1 MGQEKT
7 VLGSIHI
14 SPSAIASVVYQAA
27 FQSYGVVGLAPK
39 NLAEGITSSITHD
52 PNRGVGVT
60 FENGSLVIDLYVILE
75 YGTRITSVA
84 QSVQNAVRYSVEKHV
99 GLPVA
104 EVNIHI
110 KGLRVS
116 NPD

>member
-14 SPSAIASVVYQAA
+14 SPSAIASIVYHAA

-39 NLAEGITSSITHD
+39 NLAEGIASSITHD
-52 PNRGVGVT
+52 PNRGVNVA
-60 FENGSLVIDLYVILE
+60 FENGALVIDLYVILE
-75 YGTRITSVA
+75 YGTRITTVS
-84 QSVQNAVRYSVEKHV
+84 QSVQSAVRFSVEKQV
-99 GLPVA
+99 GLPVSD
-104 EVNIHI
+104 VNIHV

-116 NPD
+116 DPD

>member
-14 SPSAIASVVYQAA
+14 SPSAIASIVYQAA

-39 NLAEGITSSITHD
+39 NLAEGIASSITHD
-52 PNRGVGVT
+52 PNRGVNVT

-84 QSVQNAVRYSVEKHV
+84 QSVQNAVRFSVEKNV
-99 GLPVA
+99 GLTVA
-104 EVNIHI
+104 DVNIHI